1 MNQLSGP
8 LLYTISVWALPA
20 IIAITFHEAAHGF
33 AARLLGDDTAWRL
46 GRAKALAAPLAR
58 LEPYGMIILI
68 GLLFILPMIGAQ
80 MGLDFNVVS
89 QSIAAVTNTVISVIL
104 RITGHA

>member
-1 MNQLSGP
+1 VG
-8 LLYTISVWALPA
+8 LLPNA
-20 IIAITFHEAAHGF
+20 IGS
-33 AARLLGDDTAWRL
+33 
-46 GRAKALAAPLAR
+46 PLAR

-104 RITGHA
+104 RITGHT